1 MKIKL
6 KSNIVDAAKNKFSPV
21 FTHFSYEKNFLNKK
35 VVLFVIEIIFLNLK
49 LFTRKIIAREEKNK
63 TKFKQINLVSEPD
76 ALFYIFYLSGVSESS
91 KACVWVSFYR
101 LIRIFRISMK
111 IYCFFVGSA
120 LWIWLIDHL
129 EIPWEIFDWFLVL
142 YLLGKLNFEN

>member
-1 MKIKL
+1 MRQKTNSHQSSHIFHTK
-6 KSNIVDAAKNKFSPV
+6 
-21 FTHFSYEKNFLNKK
+21 KNFLNKK

-91 KACVWVSFYR
+91 KAC
-101 LIRIFRISMK
+101 
-111 IYCFFVGSA
+111 G
-120 LWIWLIDHL
+120 
-129 EIPWEIFDWFLVL
+129 
-142 YLLGKLNFEN
+142 